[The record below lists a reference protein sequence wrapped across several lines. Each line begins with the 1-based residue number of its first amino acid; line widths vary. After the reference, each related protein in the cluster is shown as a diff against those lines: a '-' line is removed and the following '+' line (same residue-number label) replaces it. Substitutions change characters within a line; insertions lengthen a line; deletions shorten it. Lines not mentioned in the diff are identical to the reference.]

1 MDKIDALPAYSD
13 SMAGSDNIAAPGTN
27 GTSVNTAQYGALQP
41 NIKRLIKVLPEI
53 KFNELFPVRRDV
65 YSYRG
70 FLKAAAKYPTF
81 CAEKNNNDIDVV
93 DESLDDVCRMEL
105 ASMFAHFAQEVGAH
119 VTYGAGATTPTIAV
133 SAQAINGSDN
143 QGTLNTKNV
152 PNKHKFS
159 VEE

>member
-13 SMAGSDNIAAPGTN
+13 SMAGSANIAAPSTL
-27 GTSVNTAQYGALQP
+27 GTSVTSAQYNALQP
-41 NIKRLIKVLPEI
+41 NIKRLIKVLPEL

-70 FLKAAAKYPTF
+70 FLKAASKYPTF
-81 CAEKNNNDIDVV
+81 CAEKNDNDVDVQT
-93 DESLDDVCRMEL
+93 ESLDDVCRMEL

-119 VTYGAGATTPTIAV
+119 VTYSTGITTPNIAV
-133 SAQAINGSDN
+133 SNHAISGADN

-152 PNKHKFS
+152 PNKHKFPI
-159 VEE
+159 EE